1 MEPAGSDGGP
11 GLAAPSS
18 RRRRRRPGPSHGPPA
33 KRSRGGDPEPV
44 HSDGDRLFAQKCQE
58 LQGFIRP
65 LAELLNGL
73 KTGRY
78 DKGLS
83 SFQQSV
89 AMDRL
94 QRIIGVLQK
103 PEMGERYLGTL
114 LQVEMMLKLWFP
126 HVAPKTATLEQRRRR
141 GDTRDTSPLPA
152 ATVATTRP
160 GMSVTWVHAAPICTL
175 PGAAASPDSS
185 ATAAVTVTA
194 AGPPPL
200 PCTRSPL
207 LHTAPHTQPPPCT
220 RLLALSP
227 APPCTRPLLLH
238 TAPRTQPP
246 PRTLISA
253 PSPPPPH
260 LHAALRALLP
270 APRAG
275 AEAASP
281 VT

>member
-1 MEPAGSDGGP
+1 MCDLRVHARDRRSPRARSPMEPAGSDGGP

-194 AGPPPL
+194 AGPPAPPRPHSVPGHPPDHGHAAPL
-200 PCTRSPL
+200 RAKTVGP
-207 LHTAPHTQPPPCT
+207 
-220 RLLALSP
+220 P
-227 APPCTRPLLLH
+227 APP
-238 TAPRTQPP
+238 
-246 PRTLISA
+246 
-253 PSPPPPH
+253 
-260 LHAALRALLP
+260 RA
-270 APRAG
+270 
-275 AEAASP
+275 
-281 VT
+281 